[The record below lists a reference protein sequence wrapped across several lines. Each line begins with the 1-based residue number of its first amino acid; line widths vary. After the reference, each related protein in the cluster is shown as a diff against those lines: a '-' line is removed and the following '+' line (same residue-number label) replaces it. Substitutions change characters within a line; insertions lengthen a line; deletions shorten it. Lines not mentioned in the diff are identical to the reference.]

1 MSSTGGWAQ
10 EHGLDATW
18 QRAFAR
24 VEELVG
30 GRVVDARRQDRWRPA
45 WFLDV
50 ETGDGVVAV
59 YFRGDRGEA
68 DHGVYPLEH
77 EMGVLQVLE
86 DHGVPVPHVFGFCDD
101 PRGIVMATAPGHA
114 NLATEADPELR
125 RSVLEDY
132 VRILA
137 GIHRLPLDAFQR
149 LGLHR
154 PRNASEIGLGDL
166 PRWEKSYRARKSRPE
181 PLIEFVL
188 RWLHRNP
195 PHHRARATFVA
206 GDSGQFLFEG
216 GRVTALI
223 DLELAYLG
231 DPLADLAGMRCRD
244 LSEPL
249 GDLSQAFARYAE
261 ETGEPLDLPALHF
274 HTARF
279 GICTPMAVAALCASP
294 PPGLNLAQYL
304 GWYHVYGRVPLEAI
318 AEREG
323 IGLEPIAMPVDKD
336 ATPNAVGFD
345 TLVGLLEAG
354 EGGERSYAM
363 DTALRVAAWL
373 REVDRHGE
381 RLAEQDLEE
390 AGALLG
396 RSLTDATEADAA
408 LEVLVAEAEP
418 ARDGELL
425 RYFHRRTQ
433 RQEVLLRPAL
443 RELEGARLQPIR
455 G

>member
-1 MSSTGGWAQ
+1 VSEAGRWAA
-10 EHGLDATW
+10 EHGLGEGW

-30 GRVVDARRQDRWRPA
+30 GTVVDARRQDRWRPA

-50 ETGDGVVAV
+50 RTGSGVVRI
-59 YFRGDRGEA
+59 YFRGDRGET

-77 EMGVLQVLE
+77 EMGVLRVLE
-86 DHGVPVPHVFGFCDD
+86 EHGVPVPHVYGFCDD
-101 PRGIVMATAPGHA
+101 PRGIVMATVPGQA

-137 GIHRLPLDAFQR
+137 GIHRLPLDAFER

-154 PRNASEIGLGDL
+154 PRDARELGLGDL
-166 PRWEKSYRARKSRPE
+166 PRWEKSYRPRKSRPE

-188 RWLHRNP
+188 QWLHRNP
-195 PHHRARATFVA
+195 PLHRERAAFVA
-206 GDSGQFLFEG
+206 GDSGQFLFEA
-216 GRVTALI
+216 GRVTAVI

-261 ETGEPLDLPALHF
+261 ETDEPLDLPALHF

-279 GICTPMAVAALCASP
+279 GICTPMAVAPLCASP

-323 IGLEPIAMPVDKD
+323 IGLEPIAVPATKD
-336 ATPNAVGFD
+336 ASPSAVGFD
-345 TLVGLLEAG
+345 ALVGLLEAG

-363 DTALRVAAWL
+363 DTALRVASWL
-373 REVDRHGE
+373 REVDRHGA

-390 AGALLG
+390 AGTLLG
-396 RSLTDATEADAA
+396 RAVRDPGEADAA
-408 LEVLVAEAEP
+408 LEALVVEADP

-425 RYFHRRTQ
+425 RYFHRRTE
-433 RQEVLLRPAL
+433 RQEALLRPAL
-443 RELEGARLQPIR
+443 RELEDARLQPIR